1 MAFKISS
8 WWACWCSMGC
18 GPEHILELWLRIG
31 VKYVEFYGLWPIMT
45 SLELWL
51 GIADEH
57 EELWVVARVGECAGV
72 SVLVVAST
80 DGSNRLPSSV
90 VADEFGSPRTLRT
103 IFVFENS
110 TWRYGVGSVA
120 WFPHVLYRLWPIGVA
135 ARHLEILTIR
145 CRTLLTWLWPCERNG
160 TRFPDVLNIHGGGH
174 V

>member
-1 MAFKISS
+1 M
-8 WWACWCSMGC
+8 
-18 GPEHILELWLRIG
+18 
-31 VKYVEFYGLWPIMT
+31 
-45 SLELWL
+45 
-51 GIADEH
+51 
-57 EELWVVARVGECAGV
+57 ARVGECAGV

-80 DGSNRLPSSV
+80 DGSNGLPSSV

-103 IFVFENS
+103 MFVFENS

-120 WFPHVLYRLWPIGVA
+120 WFPHVLYRLWSIGVA
-135 ARHLEILTIR
+135 ARHLEILTRR